1 MRGFACGRCVVD
13 IVFYPIV
20 AMLVIVFFLVRAEIR
35 GLQRQIYILKP
46 LATLLVI
53 SVALLSLTRPIPN
66 LAYLTGVLIGLLFS
80 LGGDMALMFPQ
91 NRKAFMIGLALFL
104 LAHVAYTV
112 VFILVGSLSAWDL
125 LSVVVLLA
133 VGIAF
138 YRLIQPK
145 LGAMR
150 IPVVVYMIVISLMV
164 NRAVST
170 LASPQIG
177 LPQALLIVFGAIL
190 FYISDLILAAGR
202 FWKPWK
208 YHRISLAFYYSGQLL
223 IALSAGI

>member
-1 MRGFACGRCVVD
+1 MENVLF
-13 IVFYPIV
+13 PIV
-20 AMLVIVFFLVRAEIR
+20 ALVVIVFFLVQAEIR
-35 GLQRQIYILKP
+35 GVRRQIYILKP
-46 LATLLVI
+46 IATLLVI
-53 SVALLSLTRPIPN
+53 AIALLAFLRPTFDM
-66 LAYLTGVLIGLLFS
+66 AYLIGVLVGLLFS

-112 VFILVGSLSAWDL
+112 VFVLVGSLSGWDL
-125 LSVVVLLA
+125 FSSLVLL
-133 VGIAF
+133 VIGVAF
-138 YRLIQPK
+138 FRLIQPN
-145 LGAMR
+145 LGAMNL
-150 IPVVVYMIVISLMV
+150 PVLVYMVVISLMV

-177 LPQALLIVFGAIL
+177 LTQALLVVFGAIL

-223 IALSAGI
+223 IALSVVV

>member
-1 MRGFACGRCVVD
+1 MENVLF
-13 IVFYPIV
+13 PIV
-20 AMLVIVFFLVRAEIR
+20 ALVVIVFFLVQAEIR
-35 GLQRQIYILKP
+35 GVRRQIYILKP
-46 LATLLVI
+46 IATLLVI
-53 SVALLSLTRPIPN
+53 AIALLAFLRPTFDM
-66 LAYLTGVLIGLLFS
+66 AYLIGVLVGLLFS
-80 LGGDMALMFPQ
+80 FGGDMALMFPQ

-112 VFILVGSLSAWDL
+112 VFVLVGSLSGWDL
-125 LSVVVLLA
+125 FSSLVLL
-133 VGIAF
+133 VIGVAF
-138 YRLIQPK
+138 FRLIQPN
-145 LGAMR
+145 LGAMNL
-150 IPVVVYMIVISLMV
+150 PVLVYMVVISLMV

-177 LPQALLIVFGAIL
+177 LTQALLVVFGAIL

-223 IALSAGI
+223 IALSVVV

>member
-1 MRGFACGRCVVD
+1 MD
-13 IVFYPIV
+13 IVLYPILALV
-20 AMLVIVFFLVRAEIR
+20 VIVFFLVRAEIR
-35 GLQRQIYILKP
+35 GLRHQIYILKP
-46 LATLLVI
+46 IATLLVI
-53 SVALLSLTRPIPN
+53 CIALLSFTRPIPN
-66 LAYLTGVLIGLLFS
+66 PAYLTGILIGLLFS
-80 LGGDMALMFPQ
+80 LGGDLALMFPQ

-112 VFILVGSLSAWDL
+112 VFVLVGSLSAWDL
-125 LSVVVLLA
+125 LSAVVLLA
-133 VGIAF
+133 VGAAF
-138 YRLIQPK
+138 CRLIQPN

-150 IPVVVYMIVISLMV
+150 MPVLVYMVIISLMV

-170 LASPQIG
+170 LASPQVG
-177 LPQALLIVFGAIL
+177 LSQALLIVFGAIL

-223 IALSAGI
+223 IALSAVV